1 MLSMHKLTSPE
12 QAASYFKR
20 DDYYLEEDG
29 RWHGKTAALL
39 GLKGTVKRDD
49 FINLL
54 NGYDKM
60 GEKLVASAG
69 AKDVLDANGK
79 VKKTGHMSGLDL
91 TFSAPKSVSI
101 LSYQDPHIKEAFNEA
116 LKETLDY
123 TEKNYAYTQKKDKR
137 GKVTAEKT
145 GNLLWGTFVHTTS
158 RELDPQLHCHCVLM
172 NVTQD
177 KTHPDKFKTLH
188 NSLFYENKMHLG
200 LVFRTQLAEKLK
212 NLGYTIEITDQK
224 KGLFEVAG
232 VGESVL
238 DTFSKRRQQVEEEMK
253 RLKETGRYENYSE
266 AELAAMATLNSR
278 VAKKDVSQEFVKSIV
293 DETCNNMGT
302 SLAKIQVSAKKYK
315 GSKVERPP
323 VKELIKYAV
332 EGLTEGQST
341 FSREDLLTEA
351 LKMGLGKYTI
361 VEIEAAFTAAQ
372 KTGDIAKIISKTRAP
387 GVKEIYSS
395 REMIEIEQTVMQ
407 ICKAGKG
414 ASLTG
419 VDKRFT
425 EDFIVHTDINLKM
438 KAALEITEKN
448 QEKAEAKFQKLVATI
463 SDPTIVEK
471 LKEVRKAALE
481 DHKAEEKFKEQL
493 AAVSDPATREKLKK
507 ARKAAMKGNIDAAN
521 YPELHQYFEK
531 YGYGFTP
538 GQRAALQLI
547 ASTKD
552 QFTVIQGDA
561 GTGKSFS
568 CEYAKNLLE
577 DQDFIIRGFA
587 PTGKAT
593 TGLASAAKIEDDYKS
608 TIDSFLITYNKAKEN
623 NGELPFTRDKEIWL
637 VDEAGMC
644 GSRKFLNLMNA
655 AKDANAKV
663 VFIGDRKQF
672 QSIEAGR
679 MFSELQDKAG
689 IEWVEMPDVMR
700 QKTAQTKEIVKAI
713 SLRDMDL
720 AFNVMAG
727 YKKVS
732 FDKKDIKNYVIGQ
745 KIVFPESVFEIP
757 AKEECNVISIDQN
770 KITVEFFNEETR
782 QMQTA
787 VIDPTVGELEF
798 DVLATGDY
806 ENMITEEADKDKC
819 LQMVAKDYLESVS
832 AKKDT
837 LLITGTNKDKD
848 ALNEIIRPELVKQ
861 GLITDSREFTTL
873 QTKSLGGTSAM
884 MADSYKIGQV
894 VKVNMKSKD
903 IDFDGGEVV
912 ATDRAKNTITIRE
925 RKGRNFIDHEIDV
938 RKYCKK
944 ISVYDKKICEYGVG
958 DLIIFLSN
966 EKKKIGVNNGETA
979 RILSIDENGSV
990 KAKLEDGGKE
1000 VTFNLNDGHDNSYKF
1015 ISHAYAITDY
1025 KSQGATTSRLL
1036 WYAPTTGGPMS
1047 SNTFY
1052 VAITRCKEEVGV
1064 YTDDVDKLR
1073 EMVKEGQHKE
1083 STLDYFQAD
1092 TNLPAEVH
1100 AQQGRG
1106 AVPAVAKEKKNSV
1119 LEKIRLQLF
1128 TVESMFMS
1136 LKQANAKKRKTESVG
1151 HSVVD

>member
-1 MLSMHKLTSPE
+1 MHKLTSPE

-39 GLKGTVKRDD
+39 GLKGTIKRED
-49 FINLL
+49 FVNLL

-101 LSYQDPHIKEAFNEA
+101 LSYQDPHIQDAFKEA

-123 TEKNYAYTQKKDKR
+123 AEKNYAYTQKKDKR
-137 GKVTAEKT
+137 GNVTAEKT

-177 KTHPDKFKTLH
+177 KKHPDKFKTLH
-188 NSLFYENKMHLG
+188 NSLFYDNKMYLG

-212 NLGYTIEITDQK
+212 NLGYTIDITDQK
-224 KGLFEVAG
+224 KGLFEIAG

-238 DTFSKRRQQVEEEMK
+238 GTFSKRREQVIEEME
-253 RLKETGRYENYSE
+253 RLKKNPKYENYPE
-266 AELAAMATLNSR
+266 AQLAAIATINSR
-278 VAKKDVSQEFVKSIV
+278 VAKKDVSPELVKSMV
-293 DETCNNMGT
+293 DETCESMGT
-302 SLAKIQVSAKKYK
+302 SLTEIQKSAKDYK
-315 GSKVERPP
+315 APIVEKLPA
-323 VKELIKYAV
+323 KEFIRYAV

-341 FSREDLLTEA
+341 FSREDVLAEA
-351 LKMGLGKYTI
+351 LKMGLGKYTVI
-361 VEIEAAFTAAQ
+361 ELEAAFAVAQ
-372 KTGDIAKIISKTRAP
+372 KNGDIAKIGERKA

-395 REMIEIEQTVMQ
+395 REMLETEQAVMQ
-407 ICKAGKG
+407 ICREGKG

-419 VDKRFT
+419 VDKTLT
-425 EDFIVHTDINLKM
+425 EDFIARTDINLKM
-438 KAALEITEKN
+438 KSALEISEKN
-448 QEKAEAKFQKLVATI
+448 QEKAEAKFQKLLATV
-463 SDPTIVEK
+463 SDSAIKEK
-471 LKEVRKAALE
+471 LKEVRAAALAGNA
-481 DHKAEEKFKEQL
+481 D
-493 AAVSDPATREKLKK
+493 AV
-507 ARKAAMKGNIDAAN
+507 N

-531 YGYGFTP
+531 HGYGFTP
-538 GQRAALQLI
+538 GQKAALQLI

-552 QFTVIQGDA
+552 QFSVIQGDA

-568 CEYAKNLLE
+568 CLYAKNLLE
-577 DQDFIIRGFA
+577 GQGFVIRGFA

-593 TGLASAAKIEDDYKS
+593 TGLASAAEIEEDHKS
-608 TIDSFLITYNKAKEN
+608 TIDSFLISYNKAKEN
-623 NGELPFTRDKEIWL
+623 NGELPFTKDKEIWL

-644 GSRKFLNLMNA
+644 GSKKFLSLMNA
-655 AKDANAKV
+655 ARDANAKV

-700 QKTAQTKEIVKAI
+700 QKTAQTKDIVKAI
-713 SLRDMDL
+713 SLKDMDF
-720 AFNVMAG
+720 AFNAMAG
-727 YKKVS
+727 YKKAS
-732 FDKKDIKNYVIGQ
+732 FNKKDIKNYAVGQ
-745 KIVFPESVFEIP
+745 KIIFSESTSEIP
-757 AKEECNVISIDQN
+757 AKEECNITAIDEGKIS
-770 KITVEFFNEETR
+770 VEFFNDETR
-782 QMQTA
+782 RMQVA
-787 VIDPTVGELEF
+787 VIDPTADNPDF
-798 DVLATGDY
+798 DVLTTGDY
-806 ENMITEEADKDKC
+806 KNMITEETDKDKC

-848 ALNEIIRPELVKQ
+848 MLNEIIRPELVKQ
-861 GLITDSREFTTL
+861 GLITDSKEFTTL
-873 QTKSLGGTSAM
+873 QTKSLGGTGAM
-884 MADSYKIGQV
+884 MADSYAVGQV
-894 VKVNMKSKD
+894 VKINMKSKELN
-903 IDFDGGEVV
+903 FDGGEIV
-912 ATDRAKNTITIRE
+912 ASSRAKNTITIRE
-925 RKGRNFIDHEIDV
+925 QKDGNFVDHEVDV

-944 ISVYDKKICEYGVG
+944 ISVYDKKTAEYGVG

-979 RILSIDENGSV
+979 KILSIDADGTV

-1000 VTFNLNDGHDNSYKF
+1000 VTFNLNDGHENTYKF

-1064 YTDDVDKLR
+1064 YTDDVEKLR

-1083 STLDYFQAD
+1083 STLDYVPTAV
-1092 TNLPAEVH
+1092 NMSELIK
-1100 AQQGRG
+1100 AQKQGG
-1106 AVPAVAKEKKNSV
+1106 EAAASATPESQTQKEQKHKKSTI

-1128 TVESMFMS
+1128 TVEAMFANLRRS
-1136 LKQANAKKRKTESVG
+1136 NAKNRKTESIS
-1151 HSVVD
+1151 HDI